1 MRPVAQTFDLVR
13 LQVAVNQIRGRPEAE
28 ASHLRGLNSGS
39 AFGDQEHSLNPP
51 EEARLEGLS

>member
-1 MRPVAQTFDLVR
+1 MRPVAQTVNLVR
-13 LQVAVNQIRGRPEAE
+13 LQVAVNQVIDRPEAE
-28 ASHLRGLNSGS
+28 TGQLRGLNSGS